1 MRRLSTPRAA
11 GLAGVLFAVLFG
23 VAIALIHTALPEG
36 AQPGAQWVEG
46 SEGKVRA
53 AAVLMPFAGIC
64 FLWFIGVVRDGLG
77 RYEDKF
83 FASVFLGSGLLFLA
97 MIFVS
102 SAVGV
107 ALVASRGAD
116 YGADVHVF
124 GQALLIALSKTGC
137 VNPIWDH
144 DDGLTGTHLAPA
156 NHALGLGGHCRVA
169 RAIGICRPD
178 RGYRFRALGGLHRRG
193 AQPRCREVL

>member
-1 MRRLSTPRAA
+1 M
-11 GLAGVLFAVLFG
+11 
-23 VAIALIHTALPEG
+23 
-36 AQPGAQWVEG
+36 
-46 SEGKVRA
+46 
-53 AAVLMPFAGIC
+53 
-64 FLWFIGVVRDGLG
+64 VRDGLG

-124 GQALLIALSKTGC
+124 GQALLIALSKTYALRMAA
-137 VNPIWDH
+137 VFMMSLATIWLKTGLVSRGLVIFTYVVALTLLVASDVTVWLTLAFPVWVLIVLSFGGQFGRLGSRQLAGSPGVARGSATLTAEFEFKLGQRRH
-144 DDGLTGTHLAPA
+144 D
-156 NHALGLGGHCRVA
+156 GGHRTACWCAGVHT
-169 RAIGICRPD
+169 
-178 RGYRFRALGGLHRRG
+178 FT
-193 AQPRCREVL
+193 

>member
-77 RYEDKF
+77 RFEDKF

-116 YGADVHVF
+116 YGADAFRQV
-124 GQALLIALSKTGC
+124 
-137 VNPIWDH
+137 IWPH
-144 DDGLTGTHLAPA
+144 RRHEFWPHPPQSARLA
-156 NHALGLGGHCRVA
+156 RVA
-169 RAIGICRPD
+169 
-178 RGYRFRALGGLHRRG
+178 
-193 AQPRCREVL
+193 VLLVRSR